1 MNRTLCAIIA
11 MSIIAFT
18 IALNVL
24 LIASYSPTMLLTIGD
39 RILLCAVWDALLGYM
54 AYCVWECRAL

>member
-24 LIASYSPTMLLTIGD
+24 LIASYSPTMLLNMGD

>member
-1 MNRTLCAIIA
+1 MNRTLCTTIAIF
-11 MSIIAFT
+11 IIAFT

-24 LIASYSPTMLLTIGD
+24 LIASYSPTMLLTMGD

-54 AYCVWECRAL
+54 AYCVWDCRAL

>member
-24 LIASYSPTMLLTIGD
+24 LIASYSPTMLLTMGD
-39 RILLCAVWDALLGYM
+39 RILLCAVWDALLGCM
-54 AYCVWECRAL
+54 AYWIWDCRAL

>member
-1 MNRTLCAIIA
+1 MNRTPCAIIA

-24 LIASYSPTMLLTIGD
+24 LIASYSPTMLLTMGD

-54 AYCVWECRAL
+54 AYCVWDCRSL